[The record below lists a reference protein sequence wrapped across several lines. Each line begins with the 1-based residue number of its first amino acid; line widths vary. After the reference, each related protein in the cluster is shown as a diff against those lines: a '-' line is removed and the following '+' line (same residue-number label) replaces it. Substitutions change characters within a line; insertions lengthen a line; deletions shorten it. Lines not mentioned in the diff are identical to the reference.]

1 MIALMSAEAERQR
14 QEPSIPPDLEEKKEA
29 PPPKTVL
36 ISPEMQ
42 EFLKRLGL
50 ASKEKLP
57 PDILYIINTNP
68 LFAAAI
74 LELNATLPVSNK
86 IIIILAKHEKYVKKI
101 VDALVLL
108 RRDHVL
114 LTEKSIAD
122 IAASE
127 HFVDYVADALIIF
140 NAKFLLFA
148 NITNIKKIEKIETII
163 AGVAK
168 AGFLAKSVVE
178 ALLTLSEQQV
188 PLTRRIINAFV
199 KVEDAKNLAKALI
212 SLHENGIDLTEH
224 VVNSVAEAEYFSLH
238 AARALI
244 KVKKAGIPLANN
256 NIRMITEAG
265 KDAHNFANCLI
276 GNLNNNVVVRPPV
289 ASPPKENEV
298 EHKRSCSPGSR

>member
-1 MIALMSAEAERQR
+1 
-14 QEPSIPPDLEEKKEA
+14 
-29 PPPKTVL
+29 
-36 ISPEMQ
+36 
-42 EFLKRLGL
+42 
-50 ASKEKLP
+50 
-57 PDILYIINTNP
+57 
-68 LFAAAI
+68 
-74 LELNATLPVSNK
+74 
-86 IIIILAKHEKYVKKI
+86 
-101 VDALVLL
+101 
-108 RRDHVL
+108 
-114 LTEKSIAD
+114 
-122 IAASE
+122 
-127 HFVDYVADALIIF
+127 VDYVADALIIF